1 MINIGICGVSGRMGK
16 AILQIILEK
25 GHRCSVA
32 LDGPDSPMTGNVTA
46 LIAGP
51 EETAVPVTT
60 IDEAFLGSTD
70 VLIDFSAPPATMKL
84 LSLAGEGGVP
94 LVIGT
99 TGFSDEE
106 RRMIEDASRKIP
118 VLMSPNMSPG
128 VNLLFKLTEIAA
140 KSLDRSYDVEV
151 YEAHHRFKKD
161 APSGT
166 ANRLI
171 EIVRSMEGMEE
182 APAVHGREGM
192 VGQRSDREI
201 GVQCMRGG
209 DIVGDHTV
217 SFVTLG
223 ERIELN
229 HRAISRDIL
238 ARGAVTA
245 AEFMQGKGKGLYS
258 MFDVLGL

>member
-1 MINIGICGVSGRMGK
+1 MVHIGICGVSGRMGK
-16 AILQIILEK
+16 AILQILQEK

-32 LDGPDSPMTGNVTA
+32 LDGPDSPMIGKVTA

-60 IDEAFLGSTD
+60 IEEASLGNTD

-84 LSLAGEGGVP
+84 LSLADRKKVP

-99 TGFSDEE
+99 TGFSDAEKEKIEE
-106 RRMIEDASRKIP
+106 ASRDFPI
-118 VLMSPNMSPG
+118 LMSPNMSPG

-140 KSLDRSYDVEV
+140 RSLDRSYDVEV

-171 EIVRSMEGMEE
+171 EIVRAMEGMEE

-223 ERIELN
+223 ERIELT

-245 AEFMQGKGKGLYS
+245 AEFMQDKKKGFYT